1 MTQIPTLTRMATYFL
16 TCRLGV
22 MKFHR
27 LPGQPRAGS
36 QMRRAEDEA
45 WETTPPPFLGSLSS
59 SVGYPDYKL
68 ANRKT
73 INFSVKYYD

>member
-1 MTQIPTLTRMATYFL
+1 MRHG
-16 TCRLGV
+16 R
-22 MKFHR
+22 
-27 LPGQPRAGS
+27 QP
-36 QMRRAEDEA
+36 
-45 WETTPPPFLGSLSS
+45 PPPFLGSLSS